1 MAFNKS
7 ALVAWR
13 EGIGASQTDAAQILG
28 ITQPYL
34 SELETGKKEPS
45 FPLAE
50 RIAQITGITMSD
62 SSELDPPAP
71 RQRRRS
77 RDGGGAKAA

>member
-62 SSELDPPAP
+62 SSELSPPAP
-71 RQRRRS
+71 RRGRRS
-77 RDGGGAKAA
+77 RDGGAKAA